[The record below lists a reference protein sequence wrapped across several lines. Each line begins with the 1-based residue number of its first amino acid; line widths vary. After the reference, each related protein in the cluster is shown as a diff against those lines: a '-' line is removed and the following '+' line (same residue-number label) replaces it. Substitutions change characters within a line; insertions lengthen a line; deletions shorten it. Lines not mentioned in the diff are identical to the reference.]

1 MAKDT
6 SKGKAKP
13 AAQAGDTMAARLALV
28 KAAGVPVNAADEK
41 RITDSIAGA
50 IKSLDA
56 AVPGSIFDSEPAN
69 LDRLFA
75 AEARR
80 TKR

>member
-6 SKGKAKP
+6 KQSKAKP
-13 AAQAGDTMAARLALV
+13 DGDAMATRLALV

-41 RITDSIAGA
+41 RITDSIAAA

-56 AVPGSIFDSEPAN
+56 AVPGTIFDSEPAN

-80 TKR
+80 AKR